1 MKKNKLITLILV
13 SAVCVS
19 LILSLCSFTTG
30 LGEPDTVI
38 QLSTPYKVD
47 VKYCYHRVT
56 ATLDEYYTG
65 FFKQFNNISV
75 GTNGSSYARAS
86 DYVVIS
92 NTSFNYQNV
101 TNNPTIGKYGF
112 GFISEDAD
120 VAYFTGDL
128 KFYDFPLSYYD
139 IYENETFTYDYFSFN
154 GIDDDVITITVD
166 YQYIDVFG
174 QYIENSLSLPLLTVT
189 SLNMVGNSTSVSIHK
204 LFKYVYD
211 EIVARDNF
219 VTNQGKIYI
228 DSLDISFS
236 DTVLTSMYFTSSCYS
251 SDYSDYNG
259 LYYFLSDWP
268 DIYQNI
274 YDEGLDYGYNDG
286 YGEGYDVG
294 ITEGYEEGYDEGL
307 DLGYSQGLSQAPSVW
322 GGFAQ
327 FLTTTVGAF
336 LDFEIIPGLSITNMM
351 TVLLA
356 MVLVVAFLRV
366 YAGG

>member
-101 TNNPTIGKYGF
+101 TSNSSSGKYGF
-112 GFISEDAD
+112 GFISEDAE

-128 KFYDFPLSYYD
+128 KFYDFSLSYYD
-139 IYENETFTYDYFSFN
+139 IYENETFSYDYFSFN
-154 GIDDDVITITVD
+154 GIDDDVITITAD
-166 YQYIDVFG
+166 YQYIDVYG
-174 QYIENSLSLPLLTVT
+174 QYIENSLSLPLLSVT

-236 DTVLTSMYFTSSCYS
+236 DTVLSSMYFTSSCYS

-274 YDEGLDYGYNDG
+274 YDVGRD
-286 YGEGYDVG
+286 EGYFEGNEVG
-294 ITEGYEEGYDEGL
+294 YENGYTEGYLDAYDEARE
-307 DLGYSQGLSQAPSVW
+307 LGFNQGVSQAPAIW
-322 GGFAQ
+322 GGLGEFFTTSVGG
-327 FLTTTVGAF
+327 FLEFEFFPGFSVSNVLALIVSVGVVIVF
-336 LDFEIIPGLSITNMM
+336 LKIF
-351 TVLLA
+351 
-356 MVLVVAFLRV
+356 
-366 YAGG
+366 AGG